1 MKQEFVLLGKNSEKK
16 IPLSLHKYNT
26 SHLREKTHSGEIG
39 VKIERFCG
47 ESRAKIW
54 SW

>member
-1 MKQEFVLLGKNSEKK
+1 MKQEFVLLGKNSETK

-39 VKIERFCG
+39 G
-47 ESRAKIW
+47 EE
-54 SW
+54 